1 MRQIKNTGGII
12 AAITDTQ
19 STNGTMLNGETIGF
33 SAVECH
39 NGDIITIGD
48 NYELFLI
55 LVDSAKLNLSVSPNF
70 IPVESEDDV
79 DDGGDIPN
87 FPGGAIRPGGFEP
100 YDGPSPRGTNGYN
113 PSAGGTVGMDGS
125 MTGDNHGGTIPM

>member
-1 MRQIKNTGGII
+1 MIHLSNLF
-12 AAITDTQ
+12 
-19 STNGTMLNGETIGF
+19 LNGETIGF

-55 LVDSAKLNLSVSPNF
+55 LVDSAKLNLSVSSNF

-79 DDGGDIPN
+79 DDGADIPN

>member
-1 MRQIKNTGGII
+1 
-12 AAITDTQ
+12 
-19 STNGTMLNGETIGF
+19 MLISKTIGF

-55 LVDSAKLNLSVSPNF
+55 LVDSAKLNLSVSSNF

-79 DDGGDIPN
+79 DDGADIPN